1 MALKPWREIAVPHE
15 DVLKGTFQQAEFAA
29 DLSRVHQGSATPE
42 YQDAAL
48 FFQRTFITEGMRL
61 LLDSVVRRLAGRG
74 GDPVVQLQTAFGGGK
89 THTLLAVYHLAQGK
103 TAASKLQ
110 GIPPIL
116 DQAGI
121 AELPKAKIA
130 VLDGVDLL
138 GLASKPRTHGKT
150 TVKTLWGEL
159 AWQLGGADGY
169 ASVKEAD
176 ENGTAPGKGELSALL
191 ASQAPCI
198 VLMDELVRYVSQFE
212 EGKTL
217 SGGTYDTQLSF
228 IQSLTE
234 ALKAVPTAILL
245 ASLPISDREAGSQ
258 QGVKALR
265 ALEHYFGR
273 VQALW
278 KPVATEEAFE
288 IVRRRLF
295 ANVSDRLASEEV
307 CNAYADL
314 YTSNPGDF
322 PTETQEAKYLERM
335 QHSYP
340 IHPEVFDRLY
350 EDWSS
355 LDNFQRTRGVLKLMA
370 KVIHRLWT
378 SGNNDLMIQPG
389 SLPLFDADTRN
400 EAIYYLPAGWDPVL
414 ERDID
419 GERAMPTE
427 LDNAKPLFGS
437 IHACRRIARAVFL
450 GSAPDAG
457 AVGGAKHHRG
467 IELERLLL
475 GTAQPGQVVG
485 YYKDAVRALVDRL
498 QYINSANNRY
508 WFDTRPNLRRE
519 MEDRK
524 RRFDLREHVYP
535 FIKEKLRFASGVFG
549 GVHVFTTSADVP
561 DDWSLRLVVLPPE
574 ATFGRTAQALATDA
588 ATMILKS
595 RGDQPRQKQNRLV
608 FLAADTDSVSRL
620 KDQVTSVLAWA
631 SIVSDVKEGR
641 LNLDQHQSKQASNS
655 LEQANEAMG
664 RMVRETYKWLL
675 APLQEAKPGKGIG
688 DIQWDHFQIN
698 PAVANR
704 TEEIEKVLKEH
715 ELLITEWSPIHLAK
729 MMNDWFWKDGATAVS
744 ALDTWQKTCCYLYL
758 PRLRDSNTLRATVN
772 AGVASRDFFGVSY
785 GNEEGRFKG
794 FHFAE
799 NTTVILDD
807 SLLLIEPKVASEF
820 ARKLAQEAAEREAAI
835 KKAREADADFDGRAA
850 DRSGASAGGESG
862 HGSTGTG
869 TGSGIGAE
877 GAGGG
882 AAKQQQSKRTTFFG
896 TVEIDPIKAKLQ
908 FADVAEEV
916 LMLFT
921 QKPGVKVRVSLEI
934 EAEAGAG
941 FDDATQRSVR
951 ENCIQL
957 KFKNH
962 EFGD

>member
-1 MALKPWREIAVPHE
+1 MSLKPWREIAIPHE
-15 DVLKGTFQQAEFAA
+15 DVLRGTFQQAEFAA
-29 DLSRVHQGSATPE
+29 DISKVHQGAATQE
-42 YQDAAL
+42 YQDAEL

-61 LLDSVVRRLAGRG
+61 LLDSVVKRLAGKG

-89 THTLLAVYHLAQGK
+89 THTLLAVYHLAKGV
-103 TAASKLQ
+103 TSASKMQ

-116 DQAGI
+116 DAANI
-121 AELPKAKIA
+121 AELPKARVA

-138 GLASKPRTHGKT
+138 DLASKPRVHGKT
-150 TVKTLWGEL
+150 TVKTIWGEM
-159 AWQLGGADGY
+159 AWQLGGEA
-169 ASVKEAD
+169 AFAKLAEAD
-176 ENGTAPGKGELSALL
+176 RDGTAPGKTVL
-191 ASQAPCI
+191 ADIIGGSAPCI
-198 VLMDELVRYVSQFE
+198 ILMDELVRYVSQFE
-212 EGKTL
+212 EGRTL

-234 ALKAVPTAILL
+234 ALKAVPNAILL
-245 ASLPISDREAGSQ
+245 ASLPFSDREAGSQ

-295 ANVSDRLASEEV
+295 ANVSDRLGAEDV
-307 CNAYADL
+307 CKAYADL
-314 YTSNPGDF
+314 YAGNSADF
-322 PTETQEAKYLERM
+322 PPETQEAKYLERLK
-335 QHSYP
+335 HAYP

-400 EAIYYLPAGWDPVL
+400 EAIYYLPPGWDPVL

-419 GERAMPTE
+419 GERAATTE

-437 IHACRRIARAVFL
+437 IHACRRIARSVFL

-475 GTAQPGQVVG
+475 GAAQPGQIVG
-485 YYKDAVRALVDRL
+485 HYKDGVRTLVDRL
-498 QYINSANNRY
+498 QYLNSASNRY
-508 WFDTRPNLRRE
+508 WFDIRPNLRRE

-524 RRFDLREHVYP
+524 RRFDLHEDVYP
-535 FIKEKLRFASGVFG
+535 FIKDKLRFASGVFG
-549 GVHVFTTSADVP
+549 GAHVFTPSADVP

-574 ATFGRTAQALATDA
+574 ATFGRAAQSPAIDA
-588 ATMILKS
+588 ATAILKN
-595 RGDQPRQKQNRLV
+595 RGDQPRQKQNRLT
-608 FLAADTDSVSRL
+608 FLAPDADSVSRL

-631 SIVSDVKEGR
+631 SIVSDVKDGR
-641 LNLDQHQSKQASNS
+641 LNLDQHQSKQASVS
-655 LEQANEAMG
+655 LDQANDAMG

-675 APLQEAKPGKGIG
+675 VPLQEAKSGKGIG

-698 PAVANR
+698 PAALNR

-715 ELLITEWSPIHLAK
+715 ELLITEWAPVHLAK
-729 MMNDWFWKDGATAVS
+729 MMNAWFWKEDATAVS
-744 ALDTWQKTCCYLYL
+744 ALDAWQKTCCYLYL
-758 PRLRDSNTLRATVN
+758 PRLRDAETLRDAVN
-772 AGVASRDFFGVSY
+772 AGVTSRDFFGVAY
-785 GNEEGRFKG
+785 GREDDRFQG
-794 FHFAE
+794 FHFSE

-807 SLLLIEPKVASEF
+807 SLLLIEPKAAADF
-820 ARKLAQEAAEREAAI
+820 AAKLAQEAAERQAAI
-835 KKAREADADFDGRAA
+835 QERQ
-850 DRSGASAGGESG
+850 AGDE
-862 HGSTGTG
+862 TGGG
-869 TGSGIGAE
+869 T
-877 GAGGG
+877 GGG
-882 AAKQQQSKRTTFFG
+882 AGSGVSSGSAGAGSVANSAGASVCSGGAATTSKPSSPAKKTTFFG
-896 TVEIDPIKAKLQ
+896 TVDLNPNQAKVQ
-908 FADVAEEV
+908 FSDVADEV
-916 LMLFT
+916 LMLLNRS
-921 QKPGVKVRVSLEI
+921 GVKLRISVEI
-934 EAEAGAG
+934 EAELPAG
-941 FDDATQRSVR
+941 FDDGVQRSVR
-951 ENCIQL
+951 ENCNQL

-962 EFGD
+962 EFGE